1 MTVAAE
7 KNEKDMP
14 GDIGQLDVPGL
25 LKRILGRYDD
35 NQSKLARALD
45 ISPGTVNSWAN
56 GTRLPSSE
64 NLHKL
69 AAIGP
74 YAVEVWQAAVGR
86 KVRAPLDETREQ
98 YILSLWRSFG
108 ETEQDLLETQMEA
121 VARKSG
127 RDD

>member
-25 LKRILGRYDD
+25 LKRVLDRYDG
-35 NQSKLARALD
+35 NQSRLARALG
-45 ISPGTVNSWAN
+45 ISPGTVNSWFN
-56 GTRLPSSE
+56 GTRLPGRE

-69 AAIGP
+69 AALSP
-74 YAVEVWQAAVGR
+74 YGIEIWQAAVGR
-86 KVRAPLDETREQ
+86 KVRAPLNVTREE

-108 ETEQDLLETQMEA
+108 ETEQDLMETQMEA